1 MDSTRVYVSLGMTD
15 SYEPRSRRRLM
26 SRRNTRRTFY
36 LLALLGTGMVLWL
49 VCGLGSPSGLY
60 ARLGTAWRFG
70 KDVERGSARAA
81 DDGSDVAHAGNSRK
95 EIRGGGGGGLEQV
108 SDEDDG
114 IGSLQTDDAEEQ
126 RETSKRGDGRERRGV
141 VKSSPVSRSP
151 QIGDRDVLKK
161 SNQAAR
167 LAQHASAQAQSKD
180 SSAEA
185 DRAARDGGRK
195 RIKAPP
201 LLEGVEL
208 IDANKNV
215 DHGKSTTPVKES
227 AAKPFEYGGE
237 KIGVRFKVPGG
248 KRKEAKE
255 YVVNTDHGTD
265 ARKANPARK
274 ADGRAEAIP
283 AQAQGS
289 KERAVSKELLK
300 EQLQRLK
307 TDLKK
312 ALTQKQQDKEKK
324 AKSKRR
330 RSKSNEHPVPIVYVP
345 QKGEDPYRDLS
356 EDLAKLVASVQQR
369 REQETLPR
377 PRRHHSYL

>member
-15 SYEPRSRRRLM
+15 SYEPRSRRKLM

-36 LLALLGTGMVLWL
+36 LLALLGTGMVVWL

-60 ARLGTAWRFG
+60 DRLGTAWRFG
-70 KDVERGSARAA
+70 KTVDGGSAQA
-81 DDGSDVAHAGNSRK
+81 DDGSDVADAGNRWK
-95 EIRGGGGGGLEQV
+95 EIRGGGGLEQV

-114 IGSLQTDDAEEQ
+114 IGSLGKDDAEDQ
-126 RETSKRGDGRERRGV
+126 REPSKRGDGRERRGV
-141 VKSSPVSRSP
+141 VKSSDVSRSP
-151 QIGDRDVLKK
+151 QIGHRDVLKK

-167 LAQHASAQAQSKD
+167 LAKHASAQVQSKD

-195 RIKAPP
+195 RINAH
-201 LLEGVEL
+201 LLGGGEL

-215 DHGKSTTPVKES
+215 DHGKSTPVKES

-248 KRKEAKE
+248 KRKEVKE
-255 YVVNTDHGTD
+255 YAVNTDHGTD
-265 ARKANPARK
+265 ARKANPAQK
-274 ADGRAEAIP
+274 ADGRGEAIP

-289 KERAVSKELLK
+289 KDRAVSNELLK

-312 ALTQKQQDKEKK
+312 ALTQKQQDKEQK